1 MPDED
6 LVSAVLEEYPTSYR
20 TQLLEL
26 PGETSV
32 LTRDDIERIRRAAV
46 ENAPA
51 GLSQE
56 EFGEYVAIQ
65 IGKAV
70 GQAEGRH
77 FSPRIAMLS
86 PPDPVWAD

>member
-1 MPDED
+1 M
-6 LVSAVLEEYPTSYR
+6 
-20 TQLLEL
+20 
-26 PGETSV
+26 
-32 LTRDDIERIRRAAV
+32 

-70 GQAEGRH
+70 GQAERQ
-77 FSPRIAMLS
+77 ALLS
-86 PPDPVWAD
+86 THSDAVESDPIWRLNFQRRARLLRSNHRR